1 MQQQVDALDEP
12 VAERPMLPE
21 PDISRIPFRPAT
33 PMEQKASRGDLSWDE
48 QMRLFKENERWLSM
62 RRAIEDEHVFRFN
75 PENWEKYLKAQP
87 PSRHIEDSRKFDP
100 TKVLMDTSLQ

>member
-1 MQQQVDALDEP
+1 MSLLLNARCFLNPTFHVFRSARQL
-12 VAERPMLPE
+12 LW
-21 PDISRIPFRPAT
+21 SRRLREGIYHG
-33 PMEQKASRGDLSWDE
+33 MSRCDCS
-48 QMRLFKENERWLSM
+48 RNERWLSM

-100 TKVLMDTSLQ
+100 TKVLMDTSLQQLEE